1 MPAWVNM
8 LLLSSSGPIK
18 TPVGACATAA
28 ESMEIGYETI
38 RSGKARIVVVGGYDD
53 FGEEGSYEF
62 AQMKATS
69 SAVKE
74 LSMGRTPREACR
86 PCTDTRGGF
95 MEAQGAGKLKI
106 FLTYFIDHC
115 YVSTLSLKTPKQVF
129 FFNVNKLYLKLLF
142 YHTHSIYTIIYKN
155 ITFLF
160 HLQHQLLFSQ
170 ASKF

>member
-95 MEAQGAGKLKI
+95 MEAQGAGKSKI
-106 FLTYFIDHC
+106 LTYFIVIVT
-115 YVSTLSLKTPKQVF
+115 YLLYSKTPKQVF
-129 FFNVNKLYLKLLF
+129 IL
-142 YHTHSIYTIIYKN
+142 T
-155 ITFLF
+155 
-160 HLQHQLLFSQ
+160 
-170 ASKF
+170 